1 MISSHRRE
9 GMFGQSILRLVALA
23 SLVSACATDRPLP
36 TAAAAAVSKAPP
48 VRASYIVA
56 SDSMVPAG
64 SDLVVTGNVDAATG
78 SERVASF
85 LARLHFDTRQLEFV
99 SDDAL
104 PGVMRAVN
112 PGDGVVVIAGAT
124 ATGIPDSRLFVLH
137 FRARVAVTQPAL
149 SLTIDELNTVQ
160 FVNRISSLHTLG
172 AVRFDHTLK

>member
-1 MISSHRRE
+1 MISRE
-9 GMFGQSILRLVALA
+9 GRQRTFGESIGRIAALA
-23 SLVSACATDRPLP
+23 ALVSACAADRPLP

-56 SDSMVPAG
+56 SDSVLPAG
-64 SDLVVTGNVDAATG
+64 GDLVVTGNVDAATG

-85 LARLHFDTRQLEFV
+85 LARLEFDTRQLEFV

-124 ATGIPDSRLFVLH
+124 ATGMPDARLFVMH
-137 FRARVAVTQPAL
+137 FRTKVAVSQPAFSL
-149 SLTIDELNTVQ
+149 SIVELNTVQ
-160 FVNRISSLHTLG
+160 FANRISSLHTFGL
-172 AVRFDHTLK
+172 VRFDHTLK